1 MQAEIYSYICAL
13 GNPSRPYPHHCLMSD
28 LPLLLD
34 SRSLWSSVRLVHW
47 RLTFLIGDTAGSW
60 VLSWQQ
66 REP

>member
-13 GNPSRPYPHHCLMSD
+13 GNPSRLYPHHCLTSD